1 MSEVLWRAGA
11 VLLSFGG
18 MAWLAL
24 SMEVHWG
31 QVMHQPAGAA
41 AAARQ
46 RLRAFGAAALPL
58 ALLACLA
65 ADRPSMAV
73 LVWIM
78 LQTGSA
84 VAVAMVLSH
93 RPRWLAALAAPG
105 GAKPAPPRPQP

>member
-1 MSEVLWRAGA
+1 
-11 VLLSFGG
+11 
-18 MAWLAL
+18 
-24 SMEVHWG
+24 
-31 QVMHQPAGAA
+31 
-41 AAARQ
+41 
-46 RLRAFGAAALPL
+46 
-58 ALLACLA
+58 LLACLA

-105 GAKPAPPRPQP
+105 GAKPARPQP